1 MSTAK
6 QNKNRYF
13 SDQINWNSIK
23 IWFNSSTFLSSN
35 VLFFVHVFLLLSF
48 SSSVSSF
55 IWSINKFTKYQSI
68 IKETTCWRINVQLSM
83 SSNGSPCIVDTCL
96 LQYLSNKYSAQ
107 LMLIWRI
114 FVYLYYV
121 GILFLILRFFFS
133 LFIFVGKLDKVD
145 LFM

>member
-23 IWFNSSTFLSSN
+23 IWFNSSTFLSFN

-48 SSSVSSF
+48 YSSVSSF

-83 SSNGSPCIVDTCL
+83 SSNGSPCILSIRAWSNTYQINIQLNWCL
-96 LQYLSNKYSAQ
+96 S
-107 LMLIWRI
+107 
-114 FVYLYYV
+114 
-121 GILFLILRFFFS
+121 GES
-133 LFIFVGKLDKVD
+133 LFIYTIRRNLISYS
-145 LFM
+145 